1 MLKRC
6 KFCDLSLEDY
16 SVSARANHTRWC
28 DKNPNRKKTTENI
41 GAGNK
46 KRYIKK
52 WGELKDFQV
61 KCLKCD
67 CEFTVNEREKRFPER
82 EKYFCSRS
90 CANSRGPRSE
100 SCKEK
105 IRKSLLG
112 RDIENRKINIVKNCN
127 FCEEDYIA
135 RNNERKFCSKKCA
148 NKVRRR
154 KDIET
159 YRGYRINAS
168 FRFSLNDYPDEFDF
182 SKIEKHGWYAP
193 STARKPNL
201 YGVSRD
207 HIVSVIYGFENNIDP
222 KIIAHPAN
230 CRLMTHSENVSK
242 GPKSGMT
249 IEELKRKIL
258 EWDSKYSEHS
268 GADI

>member
-41 GAGNK
+41 GAANI
-46 KRYIKK
+46 KRNIEK

-67 CEFTVNEREKRFPER
+67 CEFTVNEREKRHPER
-82 EKYFCSRS
+82 EKYFCSRA

-100 SCKEK
+100 SFKEK
-105 IRKSLLG
+105 VRKKLTKE
-112 RDIENRKINIVKNCN
+112 IEVQTCSV
-127 FCEEDYIA
+127 CEKEFQKKTMY
-135 RNNERKFCSKKCA
+135 CSKKCA
-148 NKVRRR
+148 CKASRR

-168 FRFSLNDYPDEFDF
+168 FRFSLND
-182 SKIEKHGWYAP
+182 
-193 STARKPNL
+193 
-201 YGVSRD
+201 
-207 HIVSVIYGFENNIDP
+207 
-222 KIIAHPAN
+222 
-230 CRLMTHSENVSK
+230 
-242 GPKSGMT
+242 
-249 IEELKRKIL
+249 
-258 EWDSKYSEHS
+258 
-268 GADI
+268 